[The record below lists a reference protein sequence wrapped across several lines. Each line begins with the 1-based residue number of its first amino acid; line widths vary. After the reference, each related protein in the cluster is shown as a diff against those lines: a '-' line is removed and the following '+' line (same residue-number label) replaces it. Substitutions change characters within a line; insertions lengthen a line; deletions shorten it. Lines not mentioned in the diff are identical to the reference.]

1 MLPCICIRVIA
12 PNNIQT
18 RVLFILSR
26 IINEA
31 REAAA
36 PSSNPIARETASQY
50 GLESLKNSITWIVE
64 IILTSKYKDTK
75 VPMMNLCTSLSFIS
89 F

>member
-1 MLPCICIRVIA
+1 MRVIV

-36 PSSNPIARETASQY
+36 PNSNPIARETANQ
-50 GLESLKNSITWIVE
+50 
-64 IILTSKYKDTK
+64 
-75 VPMMNLCTSLSFIS
+75 
-89 F
+89 